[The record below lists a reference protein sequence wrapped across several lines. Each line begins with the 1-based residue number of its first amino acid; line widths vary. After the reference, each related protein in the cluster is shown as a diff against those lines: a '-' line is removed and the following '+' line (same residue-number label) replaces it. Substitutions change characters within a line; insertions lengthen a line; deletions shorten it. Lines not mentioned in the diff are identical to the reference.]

1 MRPPACV
8 RCKWGTGTTCER
20 PSDTIAAKEVKSNLE
35 KMMAERARQ
44 DSAWF
49 TSNSEQKDVQQS
61 NSSKKES
68 NNTSSGHS
76 HPSPVTS
83 S

>member
-20 PSDTIAAKEVKSNLE
+20 PSDTVAAKEVKSNFE

-44 DSAWF
+44 DADWF
-49 TSNSEQKDVQQS
+49 PKEEQKNDM
-61 NSSKKES
+61 NSKKHS
-68 NNTSSGHS
+68 NNTSSAR
-76 HPSPVTS
+76 
-83 S
+83 